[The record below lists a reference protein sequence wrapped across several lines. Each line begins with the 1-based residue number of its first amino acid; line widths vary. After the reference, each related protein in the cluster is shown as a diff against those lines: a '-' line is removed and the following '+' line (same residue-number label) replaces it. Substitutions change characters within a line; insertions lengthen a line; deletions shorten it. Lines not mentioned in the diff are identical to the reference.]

1 MILCSFL
8 VESNFEFHYFANWIQ
23 TDKSTPTYYNQ
34 PSYASVAGFD
44 FELIFRRKQPGMFI
58 SLRSIFIVSSL
69 ALLMFAPASD
79 SLSAADKAPA
89 VKDTTKVLV
98 TVNGHPVTQADLDF
112 ATLTRRMAGDQKPKP
127 AQLLESL
134 INQRLIQDFL
144 VDKKIK
150 IPVELLDQ
158 SVSRIRSI
166 IRKTDGDPDQT
177 LSQMGFPPEKLRA
190 AIELPLAWSI
200 YASTQITP
208 EKIQNYFAEHR
219 EELDGTRIEARHI
232 LLKPEDPSNQESI
245 DKAKAQLADIRK
257 QILDGKLTFAE
268 AAAQH
273 STAPSKQDGGKL
285 VPSAY
290 RGKMPLVLTQKI
302 FPLEEGAISE
312 PFQTPFGIHIAQL
325 NKKYP
330 GQFSLED
337 VRGEIYRSLSRSLWD
352 KTIQSLR
359 SSAKIDWKIDR
370 PS

>member
-1 MILCSFL
+1 
-8 VESNFEFHYFANWIQ
+8 
-23 TDKSTPTYYNQ
+23 
-34 PSYASVAGFD
+34 
-44 FELIFRRKQPGMFI
+44 MFI
-58 SLRSIFIVSSL
+58 SLRSVLIVSSL
-69 ALLMFAPASD
+69 ALLIISPAPGL
-79 SLSAADKAPA
+79 LSAADKAQPA
-89 VKDTTKVLV
+89 KDTTKVLV

-112 ATLTRRMAGDQKPKP
+112 ATLTRKMAGEQKPAP
-127 AQLLESL
+127 AQILESL

-144 VDKKIK
+144 ADKKITV
-150 IPVELLDQ
+150 PAELLDQ
-158 SVSRIRSI
+158 SVSRVRAI
-166 IRKTDGDPDQT
+166 IKKTDGDPDQT
-177 LSQMGFPPEKLRA
+177 LSQMGFPPKKLRA

-200 YASTQITP
+200 YASSQITP
-208 EKIQNYFAEHR
+208 EKIQKYFAEHR
-219 EELDGTRIEARHI
+219 EELDGTRIEASHI

-257 QILDGKLTFAE
+257 QIQDGKLTFAE
-268 AAAQH
+268 AAAKY
-273 STAPSKQDGGKL
+273 SAAPSKQDGGKL

-290 RGKMPLVLTQKI
+290 RGKMPLVLTQNI

-325 NKKYP
+325 NKKHP

-352 KTIQSLR
+352 KTIQSLS